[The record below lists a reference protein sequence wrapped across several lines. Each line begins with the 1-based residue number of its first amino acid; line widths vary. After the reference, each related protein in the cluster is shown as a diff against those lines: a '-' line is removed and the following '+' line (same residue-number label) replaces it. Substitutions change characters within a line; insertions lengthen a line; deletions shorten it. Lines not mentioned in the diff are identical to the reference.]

1 VDIVSK
7 HIASATRIKGKNG
20 IKGNIKGRIKGMYED
35 SKDMTES
42 GFAAFPGVNFKSR
55 K

>member
-20 IKGNIKGRIKGMYED
+20 IKGKIKGRVKGTHED

-42 GFAAFPGVNFKSR
+42 GLAAFPVVNFKSR